1 MNRPVLCPATHR
13 RDTPDG
19 TQWCQGAKMAN
30 VHYLWHPETVKR
42 DPPAARES
50 IGINELDS
58 RLQEQLAE
66 YGSIKEFRI
75 TLWRDERDPPGC
87 NWNARVDRI
96 RGEWTNDSA
105 WWDVVPQLRQRFNLA

>member
-1 MNRPVLCPATHR
+1 
-13 RDTPDG
+13 
-19 TQWCQGAKMAN
+19 MAN

-50 IGINELDS
+50 IGISELDS
-58 RLQEQLAE
+58 RLQEQIAE
-66 YGSIKEFRI
+66 YGSIKEFHI
-75 TLWRDERDPPGC
+75 TLWRDERDATGC

-105 WWDVVPQLRQRFNLA
+105 WWSVVPQLRQRFNLA